1 MINHTQTIH
10 RQKPTNCLSMF
21 DHFARLALKVLKQ
34 DHWLKSR
41 SNVKVHIKK
50 GLFFVST
57 SGVCPKLM
65 TLEQIAK
72 LKRTWNL
79 APVFQIVQKI
89 TENYCSC
96 LYLSTSQVWWLHDL
110 WFRRYIQKCTLS
122 HVLILILTSLI
133 WQIMGWLKIQKFQY
147 LENRI

>member
-21 DHFARLALKVLKQ
+21 DHFAGLALKVLKQ

-79 APVFQIVQKI
+79 APVFQIVQDP
-89 TENYCSC
+89 ENYCPYQSTKFDDLMSC
-96 LYLSTSQVWWLHDL
+96 GSNDIFNQS
-110 WFRRYIQKCTLS
+110 F
-122 HVLILILTSLI
+122 VLCL
-133 WQIMGWLKIQKFQY
+133 M
-147 LENRI
+147 